1 MSSHFDPKFA
11 LPFNC
16 PFAGCGKSVGFPG
29 SDLENNLNITEHYRH
44 RHEEGISDVRS
55 VTKPSRTRPSRDPK
69 KLEILMEHFKRAN
82 QMIALTAERH
92 ATPIPELEEAQ
103 KRFAAKG
110 ATSGAGTGAGTG
122 AGAGSFHGSNLKT
135 GYLYQPSW
143 LSPDDS
149 GDESLSP
156 SIEDDSDI
164 PLEDLFEPSFKL
176 PSSIVARP
184 PRSPG
189 QPPLLPYSPAKR
201 RASAAIPAEQLEPTS
216 ARPFKRVKHVQIR
229 EPSPDPE
236 AKRKRE
242 SKIMTRKSRRT
253 GSSSTKAKKAA
264 ADWMKQW
271 DDLMEE
277 VEREQEDAGF
287 NIDDDDD
294 IDDEYRKMKDS
305 LAEQSQHTYER
316 LVELSE
322 QEEDEEIHI
331 KLLELAAREKGEGVE
346 DEEEGEEDEE
356 YAEDTED
363 IEVEMTLAEQ
373 QIERDLAELQE
384 AEMQYEREF
393 GEEERRLQILQGE
406 EERERRER
414 EEEKERRGGRESDVE
429 DFEEK
434 RIIMK
439 RRRQVKL
446 QRQRE
451 REEEE

>member
-1 MSSHFDPKFA
+1 MASHFDPKFA

-16 PFAGCGKSVGFPG
+16 PFAGCGKSIGFPG
-29 SDLENNLNITEHYRH
+29 SELENNLNITEHYRH

-55 VTKPSRTRPSRDPK
+55 VTKPSRTRPGRDPK

-110 ATSGAGTGAGTG
+110 STSGAGTG

-149 GDESLSP
+149 GDEGLSP

-164 PLEDLFEPSFKL
+164 PLEDLFESGFKL

-201 RASAAIPAEQLEPTS
+201 RASAAISAEQLEPTS
-216 ARPFKRVKHVQIR
+216 ARPVKRVKHVQIR

-242 SKIMTRKSRRT
+242 SKIMTRKPRRT

-294 IDDEYRKMKDS
+294 GIDDEYREMKDS
-305 LAEQSQHTYER
+305 LAEQSQHTYKR
-316 LVELSE
+316 LLELSE
-322 QEEDEEIHI
+322 QEEDDEIHI
-331 KLLELAAREKGEGVE
+331 KLLELAAQEKGEGFE
-346 DEEEGEEDEE
+346 DEEEGEEGEE

-373 QIERDLAELQE
+373 QIERDLAYLQE

-406 EERERRER
+406 KERGGR
-414 EEEKERRGGRESDVE
+414 EEERESDVE

-434 RIIMK
+434 RMIMK
-439 RRRQVKL
+439 RRRQAKL

-451 REEEE
+451 RE